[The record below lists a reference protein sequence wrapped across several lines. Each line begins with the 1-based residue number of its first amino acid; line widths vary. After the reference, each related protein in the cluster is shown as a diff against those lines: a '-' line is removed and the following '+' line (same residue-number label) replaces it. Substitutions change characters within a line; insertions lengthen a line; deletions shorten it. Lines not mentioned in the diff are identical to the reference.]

1 MFIPGS
7 TERHPGFNALKI
19 TIIETKTVHFRIGAD
34 MGILLMQIAQ
44 EHLIYNYNPKK
55 AVETITESLHGCP
68 VELALQIIK
77 GDIVLIVDE
86 EEQNIITV
94 DRDDSIH
101 AIYPKLELT
110 DWIIKESSDVY
121 TTGRELINTMKD
133 VLLSMKHSHVFV
145 EFEYSSVIDY
155 VCGNDRGLLNELDQ
169 IAEISRMALLIK
181 VTKELIEKSTKIQ
194 SVIDFIKFAY
204 PETFTED
211 CQREYDNLVDTLMR
225 TTEKL
230 SEIIHL
236 DFKQIEIEQA
246 GLNNYVNAAIEID
259 NTLSQEIQP
268 VNIMDNW
275 AAGWL
280 SPNAEYYALNGEIA
294 NMLHNQIADAL
305 QKKGVIPSDAEDP
318 DVWLEQHGWVKIH
331 KENINFAGCL
341 NYNYHKA
348 NVDMTPAQINTI
360 YKYGTSCWNSRFLMG
375 WRREVLSAAMFQI
388 LAENNLEGLYKKYF
402 EF

>member
-1 MFIPGS
+1 M
-7 TERHPGFNALKI
+7 
-19 TIIETKTVHFRIGAD
+19 ETKTVNFRIGAD

-68 VELALQIIK
+68 VELALKIIK
-77 GDIVLIVDE
+77 GDVILVVDE

-101 AIYPKLELT
+101 TIFPKLDLT
-110 DWIIKESSDVY
+110 NWISKESSDIY
-121 TTGRELINTMKD
+121 TAGRELIKTMNDALYTMKYN
-133 VLLSMKHSHVFV
+133 HVYV
-145 EFEYSSVIDY
+145 TFEYSSVIDY
-155 VCGNDRGLLNELDQ
+155 VCGNDRGLLDELDR
-169 IAEISRMALLIK
+169 IEEISRVALLIK
-181 VTKELIEKSTKIQ
+181 VTKQLIEKSMKIQ

-211 CQREYDNLVDTLMR
+211 CQRKYDNLVDTLMR

-230 SEIIHL
+230 SEITHL
-236 DFKQIEIEQA
+236 DFKQIEMEQA
-246 GLNNYVNAAIEID
+246 GVDSYIKAAIEID
-259 NTLSQEIQP
+259 NTLSHEIQP

-275 AAGWL
+275 SAGWL
-280 SPNAEYYALNGEIA
+280 SPDAEYYALNGEIV
-294 NMLHNQIADAL
+294 NYLHNQIANAL
-305 QKKGVIPSDAEDP
+305 QKKGVIPSDAENP

-341 NYNYHKA
+341 NYQLQKTNI
-348 NVDMTPAQINTI
+348 DMTPVQIKAI
-360 YKYGTSCWNSRFLMG
+360 YEYGALCCGGKLRMG
-375 WRREVLSAAMFQI
+375 WRGEIISAAMFQM
-388 LAENNLEGLYKKYF
+388 LAENLESLYKKYF